1 MAQDIVG
8 SLFGPAPGDILQQ
21 RIASEN
27 TDALSFA
34 NLNPQQRANYGM
46 YMAGRM
52 GGRAVS
58 GLLGAED
65 PRLVQAKQMEQV
77 KNWIAQSGVD
87 INSPEGLAQAA
98 QYAQSIG
105 ATEGAMFLGQQ
116 AMAKRQSLA
125 TVGTAEENLQ
135 RGQQYRAAVAQLQQ
149 NPNATEQDYINLARQ
164 FATPEAGMS
173 AAISAQAKQDAAK
186 LKAEADKL
194 DFVTNAEGQ
203 PVGKFDKTGRF
214 ISTTGVV
221 TPAKDYQA
229 AKTQHEAMQDALD
242 TMLEISDKDL
252 KNAYGSLTDYTNIPM
267 GAKMTSKDTYD
278 AQIKINRTII
288 DGVLDNLSRLKGASS
303 DKEMMAM
310 KSNFPGYDADPSV
323 MKNWLKRSIA
333 MLNSRLQRGEQQFG
347 FDTKLGNP
355 DYLGGAKKEVVK
367 TGVDKSGR
375 KVVQYSDGSVEYA
388 N

>member
-1 MAQDIVG
+1 MADIVG
-8 SLFGPAPGDILQQ
+8 SLFGASPQAVQAEMTAPIFNRAQQ
-21 RIASEN
+21 
-27 TDALSFA
+27 FA
-34 NLNPQQRANYGM
+34 QLTPMQQAQYGI
-46 YMAGRM
+46 YS
-52 GGRAVS
+52 GGAMLGQGIG
-58 GLLGAED
+58 GLLGGED
-65 PRLVQAKQMEQV
+65 PRLVQARQMQQV
-77 KNWIAQSGVD
+77 KEWIAQSGVD
-87 INSPEGLAQAA
+87 INTPEGLAQAA

-116 AMAKRQSLA
+116 AMAKRKSMA
-125 TVGTAEENLQ
+125 EVGTAEENLQ
-135 RGQQYRAAVAQLQQ
+135 RGQQYRAAIAELQK

-164 FATPEAGMS
+164 FATPEAGMN
-173 AAISAQAKQDAAK
+173 AAIAAQAKQDAAK
-186 LKAEADKL
+186 LKAEADRL
-194 DFVTNAEGQ
+194 DFVTNSEGQ

-214 ISTTGVV
+214 ISTSGVV

-242 TMLEISDKDL
+242 SMLEITDKDL
-252 KNAYGSLTDYTNIPM
+252 KNAYGSLTDYTTLPM
-267 GAKMTSKDTYD
+267 GAKLTSKDTYD
-278 AQIKINRTII
+278 AQIKINKTII

-347 FDTKLGNP
+347 FDTKLGNT
-355 DYLGGAKKEVVK
+355 DYLGGTKKEIVK
-367 TGVDKSGR
+367 TGKDSSGR

-388 N
+388 D